1 MLLTPSILQKLL
13 TPSSALGIVDI
24 ALRMGGIL
32 ESQASSSVS
41 FRQLLA
47 VVDPRWSDR
56 TKEEQDE
63 WVDWYARTARAIAR
77 QYAMSFR
84 DPCHD
89 AADLLQEIR
98 LKIFTKFGP
107 KDAPHRLLT
116 ERPCMRNLMGWKGL
130 DLVDWEN
137 AERRSARRRAPLPEE
152 EVGLPD
158 RATLAPD
165 CNAEIRDEERAFRR
179 EIRDPEDRKAYLLF
193 RAGEPPREVAKLLGR
208 RVRDVKKLRQQISDR
223 LSLHLTAVVS

>member
-1 MLLTPSILQKLL
+1 
-13 TPSSALGIVDI
+13 
-24 ALRMGGIL
+24 
-32 ESQASSSVS
+32 
-41 FRQLLA
+41 LA
-47 VVDPRWSDR
+47 TVDPHWSDR
-56 TKEEQDE
+56 SLEEQNE
-63 WVDWYARTARAIAR
+63 LVGWYARTARAIAR

-137 AERRSARRRAPLPEE
+137 AERRSSRRRAPLPEE
-152 EVGLPD
+152 EIGLPD
-158 RATLAPD
+158 RSCLSPAR
-165 CNAEIRDEERAFRR
+165 NAEIRDQERAFRR
-179 EIRDPEDRKAYLLF
+179 AIRDPEDRKAYLLF
-193 RAGEPPREVAKLLGR
+193 RAGEAPRDVARMLGR
-208 RVRDVKKLRQQISDR
+208 RVREVKKLREQISSR
-223 LSLHLTAVVS
+223 MSVFLTAAS